1 MKTLARAVLLAM
13 MLMSH
18 HAWAEDEVT
27 FHHRPVKA
35 IADSRIAVGDQGE
48 LPLYIS
54 SDWSVPL
61 PAITRAVLVL
71 HGRLRNADVYYR
83 SAKAAQAAA
92 GATGNTTIMIVP
104 QFLAGIDVEAY
115 HLPAATLRWTLEGWE
130 GGEPAVGPAPASS
143 FDPLDAILAR
153 LADRRLFPNLKQVVV
168 AGHSG
173 GGQVVQR
180 YAIAGRAD
188 EQLIRENIGV
198 RYVVANPSSYAYF
211 STERPEPA
219 IAASCPGFNDW
230 KYGMESRPLYL
241 AAPAP
246 DELERR
252 YVARQLVYLLGTLDT
267 DPDQSALDKS
277 CMAEA
282 QGAYRYARGHAY
294 AAAMQRR
301 DGGTPG
307 HKVWDVPGV
316 GHNGDRMLTSP
327 CGMQAL
333 FDVPGCGANR

>member
-35 IADSRIAVGDQGE
+35 IADSRIAVGGQGE

-71 HGRLRNADVYYR
+71 HGRLRNADVYCR

-143 FDPLDAILAR
+143 FDALDAILAR

-198 RYVVANPSSYAYF
+198 RYVVANPSSLPISAPSGRSRRSRHPVRDLTTGNTAWSPVRFIWPRPRRMNWSGVTSRGNWSIF
-211 STERPEPA
+211 SARSTPTPINPRSTRAVWRRRKAP
-219 IAASCPGFNDW
+219 I
-230 KYGMESRPLYL
+230 GMRGAMPMQPRCSG
-241 AAPAP
+241 A
-246 DELERR
+246 
-252 YVARQLVYLLGTLDT
+252 
-267 DPDQSALDKS
+267 
-277 CMAEA
+277 MAE
-282 QGAYRYARGHAY
+282 HLV
-294 AAAMQRR
+294 
-301 DGGTPG
+301 T
-307 HKVWDVPGV
+307 K
-316 GHNGDRMLTSP
+316 
-327 CGMQAL
+327 CGMCRASAITET
-333 FDVPGCGANR
+333 GC